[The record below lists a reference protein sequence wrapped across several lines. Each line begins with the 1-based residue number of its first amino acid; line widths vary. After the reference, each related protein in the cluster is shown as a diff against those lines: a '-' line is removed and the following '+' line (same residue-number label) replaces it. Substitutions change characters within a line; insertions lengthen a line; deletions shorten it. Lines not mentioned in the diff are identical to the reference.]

1 MQMEVDIF
9 IPCFIDQFYP
19 QTGFNMIKV
28 LEKLGCKV
36 YYNTNQTCCG
46 QPLYNGG
53 YKNEAIKIAKK
64 FLNDFKGDRYI
75 VSPSASCI
83 AMVKNS
89 YNEFFE
95 SSASRIKF
103 KKIQVQA
110 YEFTTFLTEIL
121 KVENVGAEF
130 DATVTYHDSCSA
142 FRQLGI
148 YNGPRR
154 LLKNVK
160 NLKLVEMKENDT
172 CCGFG
177 GTFSIKMEPI
187 SAGMVDQKI
196 ENALATEAEY
206 IVTTDS
212 SCIMHME
219 GFVKKQRKN
228 IKLIHIADILAS
240 GY

>member
-1 MQMEVDIF
+1 MEVDIF

-19 QTGFNMIKV
+19 QTGFNMVKV

-36 YYNTNQTCCG
+36 FYNTNQTCCG

-83 AMVKNS
+83 AMVKHS

-103 KKIQVQA
+103 KKIQVKA

-142 FRQLGI
+142 FRALNI
-148 YNGPRR
+148 YEGPRR

-177 GTFSIKMEPI
+177 GTFSMKMEPI
-187 SAGMVDQKI
+187 STGMVDQKI
-196 ENALATEAEY
+196 NNALATAAEY

-212 SCIMHME
+212 SCLMHME
-219 GFVKKQRKN
+219 GYVKKQKKD

>member
-1 MQMEVDIF
+1 
-9 IPCFIDQFYP
+9 
-19 QTGFNMIKV
+19 
-28 LEKLGCKV
+28 
-36 YYNTNQTCCG
+36 
-46 QPLYNGG
+46 
-53 YKNEAIKIAKK
+53 
-64 FLNDFKGDRYI
+64 
-75 VSPSASCI
+75 
-83 AMVKNS
+83 MVKQS
-89 YNEFFE
+89 YIEFFE

-103 KKIQVQA
+103 KKIQVKA

-142 FRQLGI
+142 FRALNI
-148 YNGPRR
+148 YEGPRR

-177 GTFSIKMEPI
+177 GTFSMKMEPI
-187 SAGMVDQKI
+187 STGMVDQKI
-196 ENALATEAEY
+196 NNALATAAEY

-212 SCIMHME
+212 SCLMHME
-219 GFVKKQRKN
+219 GYVKKQKKD

>member
-1 MQMEVDIF
+1 MEVDIF
-9 IPCFIDQFYP
+9 IPCFVDQLYP

-36 YYNTNQTCCG
+36 HYNTNQTCCG
-46 QPLYNGG
+46 QPMYNGG

-75 VSPSASCI
+75 VSPSGSCI

-95 SSASRIKF
+95 GSASRIKF
-103 KKIQVQA
+103 KKIQVKA

-121 KVENVGAEF
+121 KVEDVGAEF

-142 FRQLGI
+142 LRSLGI
-148 YNGPRR
+148 KEAPRR
-154 LLKNVK
+154 LLMNVK
-160 NLKLVEMKENDT
+160 KLKLVEMKESDT

-177 GTFSIKMEPI
+177 GTFAIKMEPI
-187 SAGMVDQKI
+187 SSGMVDQKI
-196 ENALATEAEY
+196 DNALTTGAEY
-206 IVTTDS
+206 IVSTDV
-212 SCIMHME
+212 SCNMHME
-219 GFVKKQRKN
+219 GYVKKQKKD
-228 IKLIHIADILAS
+228 IKLIHIADILAQ

>member
-36 YYNTNQTCCG
+36 FYNTNQTCCG
-46 QPLYNGG
+46 QPLYNAG
-53 YKNEAIKIAKK
+53 YKNEAIKISKK

-83 AMVKNS
+83 AMVKNT
-89 YNEFFE
+89 YNEFYE

-103 KKIQVQA
+103 KKIQVKA

-121 KVENVGAEF
+121 KVEDVGAEF

-142 FRQLGI
+142 FRSLGI
-148 YNGPRR
+148 YEGPRR

-177 GTFSIKMEPI
+177 GTFSVKMEPI
-187 SAGMVDQKI
+187 STGMVDQKI
-196 ENALATEAEY
+196 ENALATKAEY
-206 IVTTDS
+206 IVSTDT

-219 GFVKKQRKN
+219 GFVKKQKKD
-228 IKLIHIADILAS
+228 IKLIHIADILAQ

>member
-1 MQMEVDIF
+1 MDVDIF

-19 QTGFNMIKV
+19 ETGMNMIKV
-28 LEKLGCKV
+28 LEKLGCRV
-36 YYNTNQTCCG
+36 FYNTNQTCCG
-46 QPLYNGG
+46 QPLYNAG
-53 YKNEAIKIAKK
+53 YRNDAIKIAKK

-83 AMVKNS
+83 AMVKNT

-103 KKIQVQA
+103 KKIQIKA
-110 YEFTTFLTEIL
+110 YEFTTFLIEIL
-121 KVENVGAEF
+121 KVDDVGAVF

-142 FRQLGI
+142 FRLLDI
-148 YNGPRR
+148 YDSPRR

-160 NLKLVEMKENDT
+160 NLKLVEMKESET

-187 SAGMVDQKI
+187 SIGMVDQKI
-196 ENALATEAEY
+196 DNALNTKAEY
-206 IVTTDS
+206 IVTTDT
-212 SCIMHME
+212 SCLMHME
-219 GFVKKQRKN
+219 GFVNKQTKD
-228 IKLIHIADILAS
+228 IKLIHIADVLAQ